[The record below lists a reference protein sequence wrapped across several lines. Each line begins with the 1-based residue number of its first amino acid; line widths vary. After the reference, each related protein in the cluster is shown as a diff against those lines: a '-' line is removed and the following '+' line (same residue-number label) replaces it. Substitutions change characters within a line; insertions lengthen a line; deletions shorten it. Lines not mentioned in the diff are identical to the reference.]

1 MAETWKKV
9 AFEDDVLL
17 KSVFDANSIVM
28 ATDDNTP
35 IVLAVAANEVV
46 GRAAGAIDGI
56 AVGIADTNIV
66 RIDGTANDTEWA
78 IFNAAGLEG
87 LTDAEAIAALSGNA
101 AAAFD
106 WADQNLTSIGSLYL
120 TEKADAAADIAADGQ
135 VWVNTATPNELWFTT
150 DAGNDIQIT
159 SGTVLASPVH
169 AMLDGSVHSD
179 SVADAVTRGSIIY
192 GNATPKW
199 DELVV
204 GGADTFLG
212 SDGTD
217 LSYRTAAQVMASLS
231 AEAAAAFSFGGQ
243 EIQDFVIHTV
253 ADDAAKT
260 ALTQAVGN
268 LVWQADVAALYFC
281 TVAV

>member
-35 IVLAVAANEVV
+35 IVLAVAANDVV

-87 LTDAEAIAALSGNA
+87 LTDAEAIAALSGDA

-120 TEKADAAADIAADGQ
+120 TEKAEAAADIAADGQ

>member
-35 IVLAVAANEVV
+35 IVLAVGANEVV

-66 RIDGTANDTEWA
+66 RIDGSPNDTEHV
-78 IFNAAGLEG
+78 IFNAAGIEG
-87 LTDAEAIAALSGNA
+87 LTDAELLAALSGDA

-106 WADQNLTSIGSLYL
+106 WGDQNLTSIGSLYL
-120 TEKADAAADIAADGQ
+120 TEKADAADDIVADGQ
-135 VWVNTATPNELWFTT
+135 IWVNTATPNELWFTT

-159 SGTVLASPVH
+159 SGTSLAAPTH
-169 AMLDGSVHSD
+169 DMLDGTVHTD

-268 LVWQADVAALYFC
+268 MVWQTDDAALYFC
-281 TVAV
+281 TVAA